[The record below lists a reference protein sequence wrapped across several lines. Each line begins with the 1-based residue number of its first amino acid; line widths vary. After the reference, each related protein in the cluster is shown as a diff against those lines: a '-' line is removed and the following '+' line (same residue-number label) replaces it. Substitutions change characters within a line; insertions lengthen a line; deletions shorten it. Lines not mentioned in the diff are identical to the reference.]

1 MRWVAVLAVWLVLV
15 GSVSGL
21 VVKTV
26 PQAVQPEEDYGTI
39 IYFPTKYN
47 AEKSIENQLENGAIA
62 ESKAV
67 ETTVMAGRLLELA
80 VMYHYT
86 KDDKYKTAYEKGK
99 RFLQR
104 LYEEYRIYPE
114 LATLDGYALSF
125 RNNTFVQDAIKA
137 GDLLVYKQE
146 LPEFE
151 FEEVMKLKCSLYTG
165 EEIRIN
171 AEKVQCPYLLEY
183 EIKYGNRT
191 MALICNASDQNTVKV
206 KYRIKPEA
214 LFKEKLEPSDVQ
226 VIKTWVIIGDEEREV
241 SVDEGVLKGIQ
252 LHVISKGVN
261 YFRNAFARKAFS
273 DPDFVRGL
281 EGREPE
287 NLKQEIGFQFRQV
300 LYNDGK
306 GKEYMLKYA
315 RKISLLKGYI
325 YFPRF
330 YVNYTLDYEI
340 PVRNKIIKEIRD
352 GFDFQN
358 GIIYHKGNLRL
369 EGSVLKLA
377 DNFSKPQTV
386 SVRILFYKKR
396 DTIEFKAHNLRD
408 YFDRKV
414 VSASETPYARIFY
427 YYFKND
433 WENITFEASGLLCR
447 AVTEDPSLL
456 HFAVTNY
463 LADNP
468 NSRYATA
475 LYKAIV
481 TFDETEIKKLPDEI
495 KLPNCTIPRVKLIKA
510 FEEYK
515 QIYKDFLYEYVKEK
529 LYEAFLEERDVDVSA
544 LIKEAEIINERR
556 ALELL
561 RDYEKTKHNSTEYE
575 RYKDFLKHYYPDVI
589 RAIEEERYAEAL
601 KLAEKI
607 NETKAKRIF
616 LDELNRRKAEL
627 KKKRE
632 EIIAKIMTGNFNV
645 SKDIEEYLEEVEKWE
660 KWGERDKEMEKIYA
674 LLDSPELLKQFLGIA
689 EQKTVEKFE
698 KLINAT
704 ESVKQAVK
712 KAPVKPKK
720 KLPLP
725 LIGVVLVILLAVAFY
740 LARRGERRR

>member
-1 MRWVAVLAVWLVLV
+1 MRWVAVLAVLLVML

-26 PQAVQPEEDYGTI
+26 PQTVKPEEDYGKI
-39 IYFPTKYN
+39 IYFPTKHN
-47 AEKSIENQLENGAIA
+47 AERSIENQLPNGAIA
-62 ESKAV
+62 ESKSI

-86 KDDKYKTAYEKGK
+86 KEDKYKTAYEKGK

-125 RNNTFVQDAIKA
+125 KNNTFVQDAIKA

-146 LPEFE
+146 MPELE
-151 FEEVMKLKCSLYTG
+151 FEETLKLKCSLYTG
-165 EEIRIN
+165 EEGRIN
-171 AEKVQCPYLLEY
+171 AEQVQCPYLLEY
-183 EIKYGNRT
+183 EVKYGNKT
-191 MALICNASDQNTVKV
+191 MALICNASDSNTVKV

-214 LFKEKLEPSDVQ
+214 LFKEKLEPNDVI
-226 VIKTWVIIGDEEREV
+226 VEETWVVLGDEEREV
-241 SVDEGVLKGIQ
+241 SVDEGVLRGIQ
-252 LHVISKGVN
+252 LHVINKGVN
-261 YFRNAFARKAFS
+261 YFRNEFARKAFD

-281 EGREPE
+281 EGNEPR
-287 NLKQEIGFQFRQV
+287 NLKQEIGFQFRRV
-300 LYNDGK
+300 LYNKGE
-306 GKEYMLKYA
+306 GKEYMLRYA
-315 RKISLLKGYI
+315 GKISLLKGYI

-330 YVNYTLDYEI
+330 YVNYSLDYTI
-340 PVRNKIIKEIRD
+340 PVKNRIIKEIRD

-358 GIIYHKGNLRL
+358 GIIYHRGNLKL
-369 EGSVLKLA
+369 EGSVLKL
-377 DNFSKPQTV
+377 DGIDFSKPQTV
-386 SVRILFYKKR
+386 SVRILFYKKK
-396 DTIEFKAHNLRD
+396 DTVEFRAHNLKD

-414 VSASETPYARIFY
+414 VSVNETPYARIFY

-433 WENITFEASGLLCR
+433 WENITFEASELLCR
-447 AVTEDPSLL
+447 AVNEDPSLL

-468 NSRYATA
+468 NSRYAMT
-475 LYKAIV
+475 LYKAMA
-481 TFDETEIKKLPDEI
+481 TFDESEIKKLPDEI
-495 KLPNCTIPRVKLIKA
+495 RLPNCTISKVKLVRA
-510 FEEYK
+510 FDKYK

-529 LYEAFLEERDVDVSA
+529 LYEAFLEGKDVDVSA

-561 RDYEKTKHNSTEYE
+561 RDYEKAKHNSTEYE
-575 RYKDFLKHYYPDVI
+575 RYRDFLRHYYPDVVS
-589 RAIEEERYAEAL
+589 AIEEERYAEAL

-607 NETKAKRIF
+607 NESKAKRIF
-616 LDELNRRKAEL
+616 LDELNRRKSEL
-627 KKKRE
+627 RKKRD
-632 EIIAKIMTGNFNV
+632 EIIAKIMTGNFSV
-645 SKDIEEYLEEVEKWE
+645 EKDIEEYLNELE
-660 KWGERDKEMEKIYA
+660 KWGERDREMEKIYA

-704 ESVKQAVK
+704 KPVKEAVK
-712 KAPVKPKK
+712 PVKPKK

-725 LIGVVLVILLAVAFY
+725 LIGAVLLILLAAAFY
-740 LARRGERRR
+740 LAKRGERRR

>member
-1 MRWVAVLAVWLVLV
+1 MRWVAVLAVLLVML

-26 PQAVQPEEDYGTI
+26 PQTIKPEEDYGKI

-47 AEKSIENQLENGAIA
+47 AEKSIENQLPNGAIA
-62 ESKAV
+62 ESKAI
-67 ETTVMAGRLLELA
+67 ETTIMAGRLLELA
-80 VMYHYT
+80 VMHHYT
-86 KDDKYKTAYEKGK
+86 GEDKYKTAYEKGK
-99 RFLQR
+99 RFFQK
-104 LYEEYRIYPE
+104 LYRNYKIYPE
-114 LATLDGYALSF
+114 LVTLDSYALSF

-137 GDLLVYKQE
+137 GDLLVYKTDIPE
-146 LPEFE
+146 LE
-151 FEEVMKLKCSLYTG
+151 FEEEMVLKCTLYTNFG
-165 EEIRIN
+165 KRQGFEQIE
-171 AEKVQCPYLLEY
+171 CPYLLEY
-183 EIKYGNRT
+183 EVKYGNRT

-214 LFKEKLEPSDVQ
+214 LFKDELEPGDVI
-226 VIKTWVIIGDEEREV
+226 VEKTWVIIGDEEREV
-241 SVDEGVLKGIQ
+241 SVDEGVLRGIQ
-252 LHVISKGVN
+252 LHVINKGVN
-261 YFRNAFARKAFS
+261 YFRNEFARRAFS

-281 EGREPE
+281 EGNEPR
-287 NLKQEIGFQFRQV
+287 NLKQEIGFQFRRV
-300 LYNDGK
+300 LYRK
-306 GKEYMLKYA
+306 GEGTEYMLGYA
-315 RKISLLKGYI
+315 EKISLLKGYV

-340 PVRNKIIKEIRD
+340 PVKNKIIKEIRD

-358 GIIYHKGNLRL
+358 GIIYHRGNLRL

-377 DNFSKPQTV
+377 DIDFSKPQTV
-386 SVRILFYKKR
+386 SVRILFYDKK
-396 DTIEFKAHNLRD
+396 DTIEFRAHNLKD

-414 VSASETPYARIFY
+414 VSANETPYSRIFY

-433 WENITFEASGLLCR
+433 WENMSLDASGLLCR
-447 AVTEDPSLL
+447 AVTEDTTLL

-529 LYEAFLEERDVDVSA
+529 LYEAFLEERDVDVST

-575 RYKDFLKHYYPDVI
+575 RYRDFLRHYYPNVI

-632 EIIAKIMTGNFNV
+632 EIIAKIMTGNFSV
-645 SKDIEEYLEEVEKWE
+645 ERDIEEYLNELE
-660 KWGERDKEMEKIYA
+660 KWGEKDREMEKIYA

-704 ESVKQAVK
+704 KPVKEAVK

-725 LIGVVLVILLAVAFY
+725 LIGAVLLILLAAAFY
-740 LARRGERRR
+740 LAKRGERRR